1 MFPSFTAIESSDLLA
16 NFHYQVAPM
25 NIDQHHAHALME
37 QNGAIVIDVRTREE
51 YDEGHI
57 AGAYLVPLDEVYHHS
72 ELNLLKARN
81 TPVLLYCRSGRRSG
95 LVMHDLARLGF
106 KYLMNMGG
114 VLTWEYGL
122 TTAEPTLPFAEAVAR
137 VTPLADKF

>member
-1 MFPSFTAIESSDLLA
+1 
-16 NFHYQVAPM
+16 
-25 NIDQHHAHALME
+25 ME

-57 AGAYLVPLDEVYHHS
+57 TGAYLVPLDEVYHHQ

>member
-1 MFPSFTAIESSDLLA
+1 MFPAFTAVDSNDLLS

-25 NIDQHHAHALME
+25 NLNQHQAHALIE
-37 QNGAIVIDVRTREE
+37 QNGAILIDVRTRAE

-57 AGAYLVPLDEVYHHS
+57 AGAYLMPLDEIYQHQ
-72 ELNLLKARN
+72 ELHLLKKRD

-95 LVMHDLARLGF
+95 LVMHDLARLGY

-122 TTAEPTLPFAEAVAR
+122 TNAEPTLSFAQALER
-137 VTPLADKF
+137 VTPLADKY

>member
-1 MFPSFTAIESSDLLA
+1 MFPSFTAIESTDLLA

-25 NIDQHHAHALME
+25 NLNQHQAHALME

-57 AGAYLVPLDEVYHHS
+57 AGAYLVPLDEVYHHQ

-122 TTAEPTLPFAEAVAR
+122 TTAEPTLPFTEAVAR
-137 VTPLADKF
+137 VTPLIDKF